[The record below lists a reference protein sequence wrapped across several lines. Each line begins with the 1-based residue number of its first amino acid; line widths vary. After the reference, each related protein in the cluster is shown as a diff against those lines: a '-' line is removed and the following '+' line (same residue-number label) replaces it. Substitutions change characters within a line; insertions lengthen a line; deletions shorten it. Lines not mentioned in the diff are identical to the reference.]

1 MKKIH
6 IGLTSSKT
14 GQKDKA
20 MELQEALD
28 EYEKYFGINYFHYV
42 GFEKSEQEIIEEI
55 QNCIISG
62 KKQEEPVYDYD
73 KIY

>member
-1 MKKIH
+1 
-6 IGLTSSKT
+6 
-14 GQKDKA
+14 